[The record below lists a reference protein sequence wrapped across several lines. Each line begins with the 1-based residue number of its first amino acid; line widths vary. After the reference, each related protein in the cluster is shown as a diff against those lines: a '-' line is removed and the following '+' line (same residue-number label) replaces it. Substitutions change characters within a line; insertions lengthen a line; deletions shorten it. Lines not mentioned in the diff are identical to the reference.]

1 MLHRVRRRT
10 RESGGFTLVELLVVV
25 IIIGI
30 LAAITI
36 PIFLGQ
42 REKANDAG
50 ARSLLRNAA
59 ISLEVY
65 GDDFSGVTPALL
77 TAVDPSIAWQTA
89 AGALARDDQVQV
101 SGLSI
106 TGYTLTTESGSGN
119 IFTYVRSLT
128 GAVRAWAPSGGG
140 SGGTW

>member
-1 MLHRVRRRT
+1 MFERIRRRA

-25 IIIGI
+25 MIIGI

-42 REKANDAG
+42 REKANDAN
-50 ARSLLRNAA
+50 AKSLLRNAA

-65 GDDFSGVTPALL
+65 GDDFSGVTTGQL
-77 TAVDPSIAWQTA
+77 TAVDPSIVWQTA
-89 AGALARDDQVQV
+89 AGALATSDQVQV

-106 TGYTLTTESGSGN
+106 TGYTLTTESASGN
-119 IFTYVRSLT
+119 VYTYVRTSG
-128 GAVRAWAPSGGG
+128 GASRAWAPSGGG
-140 SGGTW
+140 AGGSW